1 MGNKVS
7 LEDEMINLRI
17 VAKQMQRSAKKCE
30 KNEKAALEKLKKVR
44 TWLVTRK
51 WWVCC
56 FAWLMTHNL
65 VLQRQAIQQ
74 GNSEGARIY
83 GQDAIREKNQALNHL
98 RMASRLDACCS
109 RIETAV
115 RMNQVTDG
123 MKGVV
128 KGYVIPLT
136 TSRSFWSKV
145 RRLSMPPLFCL
156 SVSMGN
162 SLNAMNIDQMSKL
175 MDKFESQFEDLD
187 VKTQY
192 MEGTMNAT
200 TATSTPAEQV
210 DELISRV
217 ADENNLELGEAFS
230 NAGPVGKKTPQLKQP
245 AKAEVQD
252 DLEARL
258 ANLRN

>member
-1 MGNKVS
+1 MGNKIS

-17 VAKQMQRSAKKCE
+17 VSKQMQRSAKKCE
-30 KNEKAALEKLKKVR
+30 KNEKQALDKLKKVR
-44 TWLVTRK
+44 HSLSLHPSPPLYSLRV
-51 WWVCC
+51 VLLENEI
-56 FAWLMTHNL
+56 FAHVVVVVALFLATIL
-65 VLQRQAIQQ
+65 LIATPKAIQQ
-74 GNSEGARIY
+74 GNHEGARIY

-98 RMASRLDACCS
+98 RMASRIDACSS

-128 KGYVIPLT
+128 KGMDKGLA
-136 TSRSFWSKV
+136 
-145 RRLSMPPLFCL
+145 SMD
-156 SVSMGN
+156 
-162 SLNAMNIDQMSKL
+162 IHKISKL
-175 MDKFESQFEDLD
+175 MDKFEQQFEDLD

-210 DELISRV
+210 DDLIGQV
-217 ADENNLELGEAFS
+217 ADANNLELGEAFS
-230 NAGPVGKKTPQLKQP
+230 QAGPVGKKAPQVKET
-245 AKAEVQD
+245 AKPVAD

-258 ANLRN
+258 ANLRS

>member
-1 MGNKVS
+1 
-7 LEDEMINLRI
+7 
-17 VAKQMQRSAKKCE
+17 
-30 KNEKAALEKLKKVR
+30 
-44 TWLVTRK
+44 
-51 WWVCC
+51 
-56 FAWLMTHNL
+56 
-65 VLQRQAIQQ
+65 
-74 GNSEGARIY
+74 
-83 GQDAIREKNQALNHL
+83 
-98 RMASRLDACCS
+98 MASRLDACCS

-128 KGYVIPLT
+128 KG
-136 TSRSFWSKV
+136 
-145 RRLSMPPLFCL
+145 
-156 SVSMGN
+156 MGK
-162 SLNAMNIDQMSKL
+162 SLNAMNIEEMSKL
-175 MDKFESQFEDLD
+175 MDRFESQFEDLD

-210 DELISRV
+210 DELIGRV

-230 NAGPVGKKTPQLKQP
+230 NAGPVGKKTPQLKEPEKSQ
-245 AKAEVQD
+245 VQD